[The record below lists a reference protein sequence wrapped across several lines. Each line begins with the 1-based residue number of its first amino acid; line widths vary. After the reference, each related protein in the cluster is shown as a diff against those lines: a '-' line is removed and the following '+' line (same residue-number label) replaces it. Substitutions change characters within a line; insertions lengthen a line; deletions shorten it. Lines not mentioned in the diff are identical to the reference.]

1 MESPVTDIH
10 ELFARDPLQL
20 TRDDITTIITEMR
33 KSRASFN
40 LGNIKAGS
48 TKPKTE
54 KQKQI
59 SDLASKLD
67 ISL

>member
-1 MESPVTDIH
+1 MDIA

-33 KSRASFN
+33 KSRHAFTAGN
-40 LGNIKAGS
+40 LKAGS

-59 SDLASKLD
+59 ASLADELK